1 MRQIIRRPLALGVV
15 GITVILGMVYLCFY
29 PLHILSIKDISNNK
43 IVLEKATSPGDNLW
57 IVFVNSV
64 ESLPVADHFEV
75 NGNYEFLFTET
86 IFQAPYAGYMHAE
99 REELIAPRT
108 TRISGYNRQMDEIT
122 FYAGYTY
129 KHMLFLNGNL
139 LPLYEVAKGGDI
151 IRINIRSNSRLT
163 SLLKRITND
172 R

>member
-1 MRQIIRRPLALGVV
+1 M
-15 GITVILGMVYLCFY
+15 
-29 PLHILSIKDISNNK
+29 SIKDISAHK
-43 IVLEKATSPGDNLW
+43 TVLERPASPGDNLW

-64 ESLPVADHFEV
+64 EGLPVADHFVV
-75 NGNYEFLFTET
+75 NDDYELLFTET
-86 IFQAPYAGYMHAE
+86 IFQSPYAGYMPGIK
-99 REELIAPRT
+99 EESIAPCT
-108 TRISGYNRQMDEIT
+108 TRISGYNRQMEEIT